1 MKKDNELVQTILIQ
15 FSFPYQEM
23 ATEKEGENKSIP
35 LPQGIANLAEH
46 TVRQMILW
54 KKHEIWSCDINI
66 YKNENEIR
74 NLPDKNDIICPTSV
88 TGGSF
93 LTKGKNFVK
102 NMG

>member
-1 MKKDNELVQTILIQ
+1 MKEDNELVQTILIQ

-54 KKHEIWSCDINI
+54 KRQEIWSCDINI
-66 YKNENEIR
+66 YKDENGHVQYYKKQSIC
-74 NLPDKNDIICPTSV
+74 NKKNY
-88 TGGSF
+88 
-93 LTKGKNFVK
+93 L
-102 NMG
+102 